1 MLVWK
6 RVSEVEL
13 RRKLSPHHIPKRKVF
28 PSSSFEM
35 FFLIAFVMKISVFD
49 TLVYEMTALN
59 AHSI

>member
-1 MLVWK
+1 M
-6 RVSEVEL
+6 SEVEL